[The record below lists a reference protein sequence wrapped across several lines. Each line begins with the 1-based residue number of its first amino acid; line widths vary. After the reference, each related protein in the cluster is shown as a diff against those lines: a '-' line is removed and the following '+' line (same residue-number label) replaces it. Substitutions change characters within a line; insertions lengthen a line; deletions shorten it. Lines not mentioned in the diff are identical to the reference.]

1 MKIKEFISKN
11 KLTICFV
18 LLIIGITFFISMF
31 SFRDSD
37 YFWHITAG
45 DYMFNHGLLTKDI
58 FSWSVTSK
66 YWMSHEWL
74 FEIIIYGFKCL
85 FGNYH
90 ILIYCIFNILLLL
103 LILFFSNRK
112 EFLKN
117 SLFGI
122 IWSFLAIILMYYA
135 QGRPQLI
142 SNILLALSVFFCMDL
157 YKNKESKKIY
167 FLPLI
172 SIIWANVHGGSSN
185 LGYLLCFVFFIIG
198 LFNFDIGKL
207 KSDRLS
213 KKQLRKYLLIGFI
226 SLLCISINLHGFKMI
241 VYPYQ
246 NMADSLMISTIS
258 EWRATSLSDINHYP
272 YFLLLIFILL
282 VFLFSKKKIAFIDLV
297 LFGICVFLGLKSIRF
312 WGYTYIIMSYVV
324 FNYIERRKMDSGTT
338 TLMTVLSIILVCLFG
353 LRMDRINKSLNQ
365 HSLNN
370 KVISIIN
377 KEKPKRLFNMY
388 DYGGELLYNNIKVF
402 IDGRADLYSKYNYK
416 DYINISTCNEDYVK
430 IFNKYNFDYC
440 LVSKKYPI
448 NTYLKY
454 SNDYEVIYKNK
465 ELLLYK
471 KRTA

>member
-185 LGYLLCFVFFIIG
+185 LPYLLCFIFFIIG
-198 LFNFDIGKL
+198 HFSFQFKKIESKRL
-207 KSDRLS
+207 K
-213 KKQLRKYLLIGFI
+213 KKQLYRYFI
-226 SLLCISINLHGFKMI
+226 VMILCIISVCINIHGIKMLT
-241 VYPYQ
+241 YPYL
-246 NMADSLMISTIS
+246 NMFDTVMIDHIM
-258 EWRATSLSDINHYP
+258 EWRS
-272 YFLLLIFILL
+272 
-282 VFLFSKKKIAFIDLV
+282 
-297 LFGICVFLGLKSIRF
+297 
-312 WGYTYIIMSYVV
+312 
-324 FNYIERRKMDSGTT
+324 T
-338 TLMTVLSIILVCLFG
+338 TLHESF
-353 LRMDRINKSLNQ
+353 
-365 HSLNN
+365 H
-370 KVISIIN
+370 
-377 KEKPKRLFNMY
+377 
-388 DYGGELLYNNIKVF
+388 
-402 IDGRADLYSKYNYK
+402 
-416 DYINISTCNEDYVK
+416 
-430 IFNKYNFDYC
+430 
-440 LVSKKYPI
+440 
-448 NTYLKY
+448 
-454 SNDYEVIYKNK
+454 
-465 ELLLYK
+465 
-471 KRTA
+471 